1 MGSNGEPRRLASHQL
16 ALAIGALLIALVA
29 GLAVTSALVLRKSEI
44 QVWEGQMRNASLLL
58 AEHVN
63 QTTASAFMALDLL
76 AERVRASASRVSDE
90 REYQRVVGAREMFDL
105 LRDMIEGFRQIDV
118 ATIVAADG
126 QVLNFT
132 RSYPPPPKVLG
143 LQV

>member
-90 REYQRVVGAREMFDL
+90 REYQRVVRARCRPPSRHD
-105 LRDMIEGFRQIDV
+105 RGF
-118 ATIVAADG
+118 A
-126 QVLNFT
+126 
-132 RSYPPPPKVLG
+132 RSTSRPSSPPTG
-143 LQV
+143 RC